1 MNTVTVTP
9 LGAALTVLVI
19 DPKPSFRHYLARLLR
34 RHGVRCLEASTP
46 ERAAALLERGGLVD
60 MVLLC
65 AGDNRPAASNSLARV
80 AQAGPATPVVVLEHE
95 IAAEAGPLRAAGAR
109 AVLTWPEL
117 LADPQAQLAR
127 LLGQPLTAPRAR
139 RGPLAIEDLQH
150 RLRWRGR
157 VLRFSAADLAI
168 VQLLAAHPGQDI
180 SFSRLA
186 AESGLAPEGYD
197 DENMR
202 QEVRAA
208 VKRIRRK
215 FRRIDAKFDA
225 IRSYPGFGYRWL
237 DDVEEPS

>member
-1 MNTVTVTP
+1 MNAEPVTL

-46 ERAAALLERGGLVD
+46 ERAVALLERGGLVD

-65 AGDNRPAASNSLARV
+65 TAGSSLARV

-95 IAAEAGPLRAAGAR
+95 AGTDAGPLRAAGAR
-109 AVLTWPEL
+109 AVLSWPEL
-117 LADPQAQLAR
+117 LAEPQIQLSR
-127 LLGQPLTAPRAR
+127 VLGQPLVADRGR
-139 RGPLAIEDLQH
+139 HGPLAIEDLQH

-180 SFSRLA
+180 AFSRLA
-186 AESGLAPEGYD
+186 AESGLAPEGFD
-197 DENMR
+197 DENVR

-237 DDVEEPS
+237 DDIEEPS